1 MQILGHSTNTASE
14 RLIRFLRKMRKWKS
28 RINRRDWNC
37 GLKERHNEILKNI
50 VQWSTFIYWWAS
62 RDLNPG
68 PDDYE
73 SYQSTYIDYY
83 YLLLIIII
91 YSIINLL

>member
-1 MQILGHSTNTASE
+1 M
-14 RLIRFLRKMRKWKS
+14 
-28 RINRRDWNC
+28 
-37 GLKERHNEILKNI
+37 EILKMSEGAN
-50 VQWSTFIYWWAS
+50 QCIYWWAS

-91 YSIINLL
+91 YSIINVL

>member
-1 MQILGHSTNTASE
+1 LEKVNHDRT
-14 RLIRFLRKMRKWKS
+14 
-28 RINRRDWNC
+28 
-37 GLKERHNEILKNI
+37 
-50 VQWSTFIYWWAS
+50 WWAN

-91 YSIINLL
+91 YDIINVL

>member
-1 MQILGHSTNTASE
+1 LKLTIQTLLMRILLLFYKLSTIIYSLC
-14 RLIRFLRKMRKWKS
+14 RGVIY
-28 RINRRDWNC
+28 
-37 GLKERHNEILKNI
+37 KN
-50 VQWSTFIYWWAS
+50 WWAS